1 MEEEFSP
8 LLRWFDPLGKEEEV
22 EGEFSL
28 PLRWFDPLVPTP
40 FVSRFRQP
48 AKETGGLW
56 SGEAKRG
63 LWITEAV

>member
-1 MEEEFSP
+1 MEVEFSP

-48 AKETGGLW
+48 AKETKGTRL
-56 SGEAKRG
+56 SQFLDKC
-63 LWITEAV
+63 IFKVF